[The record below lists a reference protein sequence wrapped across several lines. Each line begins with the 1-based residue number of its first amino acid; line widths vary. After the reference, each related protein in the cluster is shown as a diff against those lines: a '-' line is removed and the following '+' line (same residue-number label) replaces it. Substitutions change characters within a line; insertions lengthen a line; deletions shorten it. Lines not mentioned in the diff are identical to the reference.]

1 MLRLNKEAD
10 VIIVLLNTVAQIN
23 TKIVGVVLILRIAAE
38 VAIEIIVES

>member
-1 MLRLNKEAD
+1 MLRLDKEAD
-10 VIIVLLNTVAQIN
+10 VIIVLLNTVAQIH